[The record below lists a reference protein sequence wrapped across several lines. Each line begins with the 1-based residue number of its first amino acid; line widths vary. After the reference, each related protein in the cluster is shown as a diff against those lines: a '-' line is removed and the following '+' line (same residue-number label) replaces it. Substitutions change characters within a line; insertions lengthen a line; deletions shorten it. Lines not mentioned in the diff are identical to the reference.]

1 MKLLEEFMPSSVAP
15 PVVPGPG
22 SHWAEGFQL
31 LQALEWKEGDCLATP
46 PPGPQPSESILGR
59 ISLAC

>member
-15 PVVPGPG
+15 PVVPGPR
-22 SHWAEGFQL
+22 SLWAEGFQL

-46 PPGPQPSESILGR
+46 PPGP
-59 ISLAC
+59 